1 LIAEK
6 DGDSRR
12 IQVKSA
18 SINKGGSYR
27 CALHHCKSKMRG
39 YDKSD
44 CDFVIL
50 YTPFS
55 KDFEDMIHD
64 GYYILPIEVVVKS
77 KALTAIVFPAGK
89 GKGNIMVCKWE
100 KYKDDWERI

>member
-1 LIAEK
+1 
-6 DGDSRR
+6 
-12 IQVKSA
+12 
-18 SINKGGSYR
+18 
-27 CALHHCKSKMRG
+27 MRG

-55 KDFEDMIHD
+55 KDFEDIIHD

-100 KYKDDWERI
+100 KYKDDWARI

>member
-1 LIAEK
+1 MIAEK

-18 SINKGGSYR
+18 TINKGGSYR
-27 CALHHCKSKMRG
+27 CALHHCKNKRRG

-50 YTPFS
+50 YAPFS
-55 KDFEDMIHD
+55 KDFEDIIHD
-64 GYYILPIEVVVKS
+64 GYYIIPIEDIVKS
-77 KALTAIVFPAGK
+77 KALTGVVFPAGK
-89 GKGNIMVCKWE
+89 GRGNIMVCKWE
-100 KYKDDWERI
+100 KHKDGWERI